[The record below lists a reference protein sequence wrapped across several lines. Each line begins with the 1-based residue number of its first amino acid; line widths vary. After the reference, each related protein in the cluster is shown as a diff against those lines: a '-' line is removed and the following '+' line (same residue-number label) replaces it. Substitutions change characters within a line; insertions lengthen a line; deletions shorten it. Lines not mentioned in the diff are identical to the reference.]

1 MIGITPTNSS
11 KLSPRF
17 YGPYRILE
25 RIGDVAYHLKL
36 LGKARIHNVFH
47 VRMLKKFDGMPPS
60 EIVPLAHYCPYNIG
74 GLFLRWRR
82 LSVQAMFSSHL
93 TNRD

>member
-1 MIGITPTNSS
+1 MVGITPTNSS

-25 RIGDVAYHLKL
+25 RTGDVAYHFKL

-60 EIVPLAHYCPYNIG
+60 EIVSLLSIQHGRVDPMLEKIIG
-74 GLFLRWRR
+74 ASNVFKP
-82 LSVQAMFSSHL
+82 SK
-93 TNRD
+93 

>member
-47 VRMLKKFDGMPPS
+47 VRMLKKFDGMPDCATSPLLSIQHWRVVPTLEKIIGASNVFKPS
-60 EIVPLAHYCPYNIG
+60 
-74 GLFLRWRR
+74 
-82 LSVQAMFSSHL
+82 
-93 TNRD
+93 D